1 MSATAAVRPPGR
13 RRAAIWITLGVIV
26 ALVIL
31 FFVFAGLYADVLWYQ
46 QLGFLNVLTTQWLA
60 AGVMFFIGFLAMA
73 LPLWLVIQL
82 AYRLRPVYAKL
93 NTQLDRYQQVIEPL
107 RRLAMYGI
115 PIVFGI
121 FAGVSAGS
129 RWQTTLMW
137 IDGTPYGKTD
147 PQFHLDIGFYMFAL
161 PFYRSAVGFASA
173 VVIIAL
179 LATLATCY
187 LYGSIRVS
195 GREVRISKSA
205 RVQIS
210 VIAGIYLLL
219 QGVSIWLDRYA
230 TVTDSNVNG
239 MINGAA
245 YTDVYATIPGR
256 AILAGVAVFVALLFI
271 ATAFTGRWRFPIV
284 GTALLIVAALVV
296 GAIYPWIVQRFQVEP
311 SQKTLETP
319 YVQRGID
326 ATRAAYGLS
335 DIDVIPFNAKTTAE
349 QGALRKD
356 AQTTAQIRIMDPAVV
371 SPSFR
376 QLEQFKQYY
385 AFPNNLAVDRYNI
398 DGKDQDAVVAVRE
411 LQQSGLGSARNWYND
426 TVVYTHG
433 YGVVAAYGNQRSS
446 DGQPVFLESGIPST
460 GSLGTYEPRIYFGQQ
475 SPAYSIVGG
484 PKSGK
489 PVELDYPGGAG
500 DAQQTYTTFDGNGG
514 PKLDNI
520 FKRLVY
526 ALKFQDEQIV
536 LSDAVNNDSQILY
549 DRDPVKRVQKVAPY
563 LTLDSQAYR
572 RSWTGA

>member
-1 MSATAAVRPPGR
+1 M
-13 RRAAIWITLGVIV
+13 IV

-31 FFVFAGLYADVLWYQ
+31 FFVFAGLYADILWYQ

-60 AGVMFFIGFLAMA
+60 AGVIYFIGFHGMA
-73 LPLWLVIQL
+73 VPLWLAIQL

-129 RWQTTLMW
+129 RWQTVLLW
-137 IDGTPYGKTD
+137 LNGTPYGKTD
-147 PQFHLDIGFYMFAL
+147 AQFHLDIGFYLFAL
-161 PFYRSAVGFASA
+161 PFYRSLVGFASA
-173 VVIIAL
+173 VVIISL
-179 LATLATCY
+179 IATLATCY

-205 RVQIS
+205 RIQIA
-210 VIAGIYLLL
+210 VTAALYLLL
-219 QGVSIWLDRYA
+219 QAVSIWLDRFA
-230 TVTDSNVNG
+230 TVTDANVND

-245 YTDVYATIPGR
+245 YTDVNATIPGR
-256 AILAGVAVFVALLFI
+256 AVLAGIAVFVAVLFI
-271 ATAFTGRWRFPIV
+271 VTAFIGRWRFPIV

-326 ATRAAYGLS
+326 ATRDAYGLS
-335 DIDVIPFNAKTTAE
+335 SIDVIPYNAKTTAE

-356 AQTTAQIRIMDPAVV
+356 AQTTAQIRIIDPAVV

-376 QLEQFKQYY
+376 QLEQFRQYY

-398 DGKDQDAVVAVRE
+398 DGNDQDAVVAVRE
-411 LQQSGLGSARNWYND
+411 LQQSGLTSARNWYND

-433 YGVVAAYGNQRSS
+433 YGLVAAYGNQRST
-446 DGQPVFLESGIPST
+446 DGQPVFLESGIPSK
-460 GSLGTYEPRIYFGQQ
+460 GSLGTY
-475 SPAYSIVGG
+475 
-484 PKSGK
+484 
-489 PVELDYPGGAG
+489 
-500 DAQQTYTTFDGNGG
+500 
-514 PKLDNI
+514 
-520 FKRLVY
+520 
-526 ALKFQDEQIV
+526 
-536 LSDAVNNDSQILY
+536 
-549 DRDPVKRVQKVAPY
+549 
-563 LTLDSQAYR
+563 
-572 RSWTGA
+572 